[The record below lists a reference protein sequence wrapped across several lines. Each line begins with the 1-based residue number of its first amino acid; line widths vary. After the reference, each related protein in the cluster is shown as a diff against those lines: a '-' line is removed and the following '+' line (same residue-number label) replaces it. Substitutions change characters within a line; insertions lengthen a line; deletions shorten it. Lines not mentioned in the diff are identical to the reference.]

1 MIIFCLP
8 SLSIYSLLTNL
19 ETFIL
24 AICFGIIFA
33 NFYIKSLFYASIY
46 RYIFSASLSQEK
58 ADIESK
64 YLSER
69 RRWKKEKE
77 ELNNELSK
85 VKSSEQSFK

>member
-1 MIIFCLP
+1 M
-8 SLSIYSLLTNL
+8 
-19 ETFIL
+19 
-24 AICFGIIFA
+24 AICFGIKFP
-33 NFYIKSLFYASIY
+33 NFYIKILFYSLIHS
-46 RYIFSASLSQEK
+46 YIFSASLSQEK